1 MNPPKEKRNLRVM
14 RMMTEFAMERNTVPL
29 LKRVRV
35 STSERNK
42 YIRERYAKLRKHGM
56 SHHSAIQY
64 IEGLR
69 KISLSDLHIRD
80 IIRGKE

>member
-14 RMMTEFAMERNTVPL
+14 RMMTEFALERNTVPL

-56 SHHSAIQY
+56 SHLSAIEY
-64 IEGLR
+64 IEDLK
-69 KISLSDLHIRD
+69 KISLSDLDIRD